1 MGTKTAISQQFCC
14 ARSSRPVHL
23 DHRVETH
30 LFSNSA
36 KSFDIVRLHHKHND
50 ILGLEKIADILGLE
64 NYKEYGLRV
73 SLHMN
78 EISFNESLLM
88 NKSIVSSG

>member
-1 MGTKTAISQQFCC
+1 MH
-14 ARSSRPVHL
+14 PNP
-23 DHRVETH
+23 RVETH

-36 KSFDIVRLHHKHND
+36 KSLDIDRLHHKNSRY
-50 ILGLEKIADILGLE
+50 IGSGKLQADISGLE
-64 NYKEYGLRV
+64 NYKKYSLRV

-78 EISFNESLLM
+78 EISFDESLLI